1 MSRSIRC
8 LLAIATLPTLL
19 AAAGCND
26 TTTDP
31 SSSVRAALQ
40 KAEAQWSTAAI
51 HNYNFDMV
59 TNDYVGVHDSAQVQV
74 RGDSIVSATSYL
86 SNQTATSVETVSQL
100 FSDLDAFVASG
111 VPVQVA
117 FDPQLGYP
125 SFGAVLA
132 NTPAGGA
139 NWQIVN
145 FTRLP

>member
-1 MSRSIRC
+1 MSRSTRR
-8 LLAIATLPTLL
+8 LLAIATLPALL
-19 AAAGCND
+19 AAAACND

-31 SSSVRAALQ
+31 NTNVRVALQ
-40 KAEAQWSTAAI
+40 QAEAQWTTAAI

-59 TNDYVGVHDSAQVQV
+59 TNDYIGVHDSAQVQV

-86 SNQTATSVETVSQL
+86 SNQTTTSVETVPQL
-100 FSDLDAFVASG
+100 FSDLDTFVASG

-117 FDPQLGYP
+117 FDQQLGYP